1 MNAESIARPTS
12 RRAAAALA
20 IALAAH
26 GGASAQQSLESA
38 YRTTGPQVVA
48 VFEEQRATLQR
59 SSAVIQQGRTQL
71 AYGTV
76 VSVDGA
82 VLTKASEIED
92 ADSLTVVIDRR
103 VFRDVEVAAVD
114 PVWDVALLR
123 VDADDLIPV
132 VLADESAAEP
142 DLGTWVVANGATSR
156 TTRRALA
163 GVISA
168 NARPIPTDGGAVLGV
183 MLKAVDQGLEIENT
197 VEGSGAERAGLQ
209 VGDIITEV
217 AGKPVA
223 SPEDVVEAI
232 GEGKPGERIS
242 ITYLRDGDPATSE
255 VPLTARGQLFNE
267 EMMTRND
274 MMSGDFSR
282 RRSGFPRVLQHDILG
297 NSSTV
302 GGPLIDLEGRCVGM
316 NIARANRSES
326 FAIPAAEL
334 RELIAR
340 LSSAIP

>member
-1 MNAESIARPTS
+1 M
-12 RRAAAALA
+12 RRAAASLA
-20 IALAAH
+20 IVFAAH

-38 YRTTGPQVVA
+38 FRTTGPQVVA
-48 VFEEQRATLQR
+48 AFEEQRAVLQQ

-103 VFRDVEVAAVD
+103 VFRNVEVAAVD

-123 VDADDLIPV
+123 VDADDLTPV
-132 VLADESAAEP
+132 VFADESAAEP
-142 DLGTWVVANGATSR
+142 GLGTWVVANGATSR

-168 NARPIPTDGGAVLGV
+168 NARAIATDGGAVLGV
-183 MLKAVDQGLEIENT
+183 MLKAVDQGLEIEST

-217 AGKPVA
+217 AGQPVA
-223 SPEDVVEAI
+223 APEDVVEAI
-232 GEGKPGERIS
+232 GEGKPGERIA
-242 ITYLRDGDPATSE
+242 IAYLRDGDPESAE

-282 RRSGFPRVLQHDILG
+282 RRSGFPRVIQHDILG

-302 GGPLIDLEGRCVGM
+302 GGPLIGLDGRCVGM

-334 RELIAR
+334 RDVIAR
-340 LSSAIP
+340 LNNADP